1 LKSSRKIVSQFKSK
15 SDSQQSNQLLFVRID
30 LTNQNEKSL
39 DPLLYKKI
47 KTKQLVIGNRS

>member
-39 DPLLYKKI
+39 DPLLYKNK
-47 KTKQLVIGNRS
+47 KKSKENN